1 MTEKILQIGD
11 VITAKFPSQNPSGR
25 EQEGYRPAI
34 VVGLPSRLGR
44 LRFPLVFVV
53 PMTTDRGQ
61 EWAAINPH
69 LYVRFAAGV
78 AGLKSPSIALLD
90 QVRAIDISRIVAYR
104 GSLTTQEYAAIAKS
118 LQQIMKPD

>member
-1 MTEKILQIGD
+1 MTKHILQIGD
-11 VITAKFPSQNPSGR
+11 VVTAKFPSQNPSGR

-34 VVGLPSRLGR
+34 VVGIPSRLGK

-61 EWAAINPH
+61 KWADINPN
-69 LYVRFAAGV
+69 LYVRFSAGI

-104 GSLTTQEYAAIAKS
+104 GSLSPQQYEAIAES
-118 LQQIMKPD
+118 LQKIMEP

>member
-1 MTEKILQIGD
+1 MTEHILQIGD

-34 VVGLPSRLGR
+34 VVGIPSRLGK
-44 LRFPLVFVV
+44 LRFPLVFVA

-61 EWAAINPH
+61 EWVDSNPN
-69 LYVRFAAGV
+69 LYVQFSAGV
-78 AGLKSPSIALLD
+78 ANLKSPSIALLD

-104 GSLTTQEYAAIAKS
+104 GNLTPQQYEAIAKS
-118 LQQIMKPD
+118 LQKIMEPE